1 MTKAVFVAP
10 IASKHFDVGVD
21 FVESYNKHFDDDNL
35 YLVFSNEKEC
45 QLFFDK
51 LKEDIRFKYIVCD
64 EELYCSKPMT
74 QKKIFGVKWVYD
86 NVPEV
91 DYVGVIDVDSRFVRN
106 FDYPKR
112 FEEICDKKTIYGSPI
127 ADNGVRTK
135 CIIDPARKFFN
146 EIDFKI
152 IQQTTKNFTI
162 YTWFNEIPV
171 YDRKYF
177 YEFLDYIKYT
187 TILPRL
193 TYADFD
199 FTLYTYFLYAKG
211 YYKLEVMT
219 TQNGDPL
226 PGTISGSFVEDHV
239 RSNMSRLIFED
250 VFAKYK
256 PMWIRNP
263 ISENLMSNVFM
274 RLHTDWK

>member
-1 MTKAVFVAP
+1 MSKAVFVAP

-21 FVESYNKHFDDDNL
+21 FVTSYNKHFDDDNL
-35 YLVFSNEKEC
+35 YLVFSNQEEA
-45 QLFFDK
+45 QTFYDG
-51 LKEDIRFKYIVCD
+51 LKVDIKFKSIVCN
-64 EELYCSKPMT
+64 EELYCTKPMT

-112 FEEICDKKTIYGSPI
+112 FEQICTQKKIYGSPI
-127 ADNGVRTK
+127 TDDGVRSK
-135 CIIDPARKFFN
+135 CIINPAKKFFN
-146 EIDFKI
+146 DIDFKI
-152 IQQTTKNFTI
+152 IEQVTQNFTL

-177 YEFLDYIKYT
+177 YEFLEYINYT
-187 TILPRL
+187 KILPRI

-219 TQNGDPL
+219 TKDGDSL
-226 PGTISGSFVEDHV
+226 PGTISGSFVEDHL
-239 RSNMSRLIFED
+239 RSNMPRNIFEE

-263 ISENLMSNVFM
+263 ISEDLMPNVFM
-274 RLHTDWK
+274 RVHTDWK